1 MLYVAAVMFAFFKV
15 SNLSAPSL
23 SRITPTLPAAGKADS
38 ALSGIATRKPPLSHT
53 PSPLPPT
60 NNRFLAEESHWSEQF
75 SNFDEAEGLSQAVL
89 MKMTKELL
97 LLRSKA
103 VLEMTK
109 ELEETPE
116 DELEKAFEEANA
128 LVARLNADTAKV
140 AEEVEPCE
148 RPQNLLP
155 RVWLSHLERNERL
168 REAVDF
174 VALLPLSDD
183 RDDFAAELVVR
194 LPGAGMNKAAI
205 GLLGSC
211 NESTQKSVKVMR
223 VTKQICGD
231 RIQELVDEKKWMQAS
246 GFLADTARLGVND
259 QTRGEWARKLFDIM
273 TGSEKW
279 AEAQFLVL
287 AVAERAAELY
297 IVGMSKELVKHH
309 RAKGNR
315 GGVLDLVKGLT
326 AYVRARNTPGRSG
339 SSSCDPL
346 MRFLLTRLH
355 ARRYPKLQEELMK
368 GFTSVRVAG
377 GGVDEAEL
385 REAIKTG
392 SWDDVHRLAAEASA
406 EMLDKILPGRE
417 KGDSVFAKVMGRG
430 DAAGMTEAL
439 IPSWVRRIPPFAF
452 AGCAGLQHV
461 RFEAGG
467 GGRVEEIG
475 EGAFARCKGLER
487 FELPRLV
494 KRIEKRTF
502 YGCEDL
508 KEVKGLGGVDLVA
521 ERAFENCYAL
531 EGAELGGGG
540 EGARDVEIGVEGFVC
555 CSIMEKL
562 VLGSRVKKVG
572 HRAFAG
578 CECLASVVIEGGA
591 GVVGGGAGWNW
602 TLRRSTS
609 ARPWRSWTRKR
620 AGKRARATGTRTS

>member
-23 SRITPTLPAAGKADS
+23 SRITPTLPAAAKADS
-38 ALSGIATRKPPLSHT
+38 ALSGIATQ
-53 PSPLPPT
+53 
-60 NNRFLAEESHWSEQF
+60 ESHWSEQF
-75 SNFDEAEGLSQAVL
+75 SNFDDAKGLSQGVL

-128 LVARLNADTAKV
+128 L
-140 AEEVEPCE
+140 
-148 RPQNLLP
+148 
-155 RVWLSHLERNERL
+155 
-168 REAVDF
+168 
-174 VALLPLSDD
+174 
-183 RDDFAAELVVR
+183 
-194 LPGAGMNKAAI
+194 
-205 GLLGSC
+205 
-211 NESTQKSVKVMR
+211 
-223 VTKQICGD
+223 
-231 RIQELVDEKKWMQAS
+231 ELVDEKKWMQAS

-259 QTRGEWARKLFDIM
+259 QTRGELARKLFDIM

-297 IVGMSKELVKHH
+297 IVGMSKELAKHH
-309 RAKGNR
+309 RAEGNR

-326 AYVRARNTPGRSG
+326 A
-339 SSSCDPL
+339 
-346 MRFLLTRLH
+346 
-355 ARRYPKLQEELMK
+355 YPKLQEELMK

-502 YGCEDL
+502 YGCEEL

-531 EGAELGGGG
+531 EGAELGVGG

-555 CSIMEKL
+555 CSLMEKL
-562 VLGSRVKKVG
+562 VLGLRVKKVG

-578 CECLASVVIEGGA
+578 
-591 GVVGGGAGWNW
+591 
-602 TLRRSTS
+602 
-609 ARPWRSWTRKR
+609 
-620 AGKRARATGTRTS
+620 